1 MDIPVILGSRGW
13 QKTAPVS
20 KCLTELRGPLSHWLL
35 VTLHLYRASG
45 KSSFSLPLTISNLLV
60 LVSSVVFLLFY
71 SPCPGIQQIL
81 NTHVQDRL
89 ITTHVQC
96 RSLSPKDSQANED
109 CSLWKESEFSLIRNT
124 RQCHKKPSPWT
135 KERSW
140 SISLKNCLLSM
151 YISWKQLQFLIVKFR
166 YQALLCL

>member
-1 MDIPVILGSRGW
+1 MGYPSHSGQQGLAEDCSSLQMSDWAKGTSDP
-13 QKTAPVS
+13 
-20 KCLTELRGPLSHWLL
+20 LTSCYF
-35 VTLHLYRASG
+35 LYRTSG
-45 KSSFSLPLTISNLLV
+45 KSSSSLHLTISNLLV

-71 SPCPGIQQIL
+71 CPCPGIQHIL

-124 RQCHKKPSPWT
+124 RQCPKKPSPWT
-135 KERSW
+135 KGRSW
-140 SISLKNCLLSM
+140 SISLKNFPLSM
-151 YISWKQLQFLIVKFR
+151 YISWKQLQFLIVKFC